1 MTEIIV
7 SLIAFL
13 GTLIGS
19 YGGIRASSR
28 LTNFRLEQLEK
39 KVQAHNNLIDR
50 MYKAEKAI
58 SVLDEKIDVENHR
71 IKDLEQKKQD

>member
-71 IKDLEQKKQD
+71 IKDLEQSKQ

>member
-1 MTEIIV
+1 MTEIII

-13 GTLIGS
+13 GTLAGT
-19 YGGIRASSR
+19 YGGIRTANK
-28 LTNFRLEQLEK
+28 LTNFRIEQLEK

-50 MYKAEKAI
+50 MYRAEEAI

-71 IKDLEQKKQD
+71 IKDLEQHF

>member
-19 YGGIRASSR
+19 YGGIKASSR

-71 IKDLEQKKQD
+71 IKDLEQIKQ